1 MKISVVRLY
10 HPAPWGWL
18 YSYRGLLLI
27 LRMLELDFIAL
38 RYTLFRAPLL
48 IAWTRVPGLR
58 NRHSPYDGG
67 LRDVLAPT
75 GGRGSLLVGEDK
87 LGSSLVWLRSIPEA
101 SELIDAIQGHQEPPS
116 KFWSVAGCFIR
127 GLLTDLGPA
136 FLKFGQ
142 ILSMREEIPP
152 TVRAE
157 LQLLQDK
164 IPPMGYK
171 EVKGILERELGRSVE
186 EVFEYVEETPIAAA
200 SLAQVHR
207 AKLRKEQEEV
217 ALKIQRPHLQGIVA
231 LDTVIICDVLIG
243 TLRMLLPLLRKTVD
257 PTAFTSSYRDSLAKE
272 INFALE
278 AWVQDQIRRRVEEH
292 EVYQQAL
299 KIARPYREY
308 CTSKLLTMELVKNYH
323 RVDRIFDELT
333 PQQLLGFATTRVEGY
348 APEAPFH
355 LVWALASFM
364 CDALVHWGLGHGDA
378 HLGNIYLLEPEN
390 EESGWKMF
398 FCDFGIF
405 VEMTDDEKA
414 LILDL
419 TSGLFYHND
428 GAKSADAVAR
438 SMAEYRGREL
448 SPERLL
454 KLRSAVNSVVQECMW
469 EERPGAEMTM
479 RIKWQQGRSFNV
491 ASHLLHVMAATGL
504 SAPPFYWLVLKN
516 FSNLTTIGVGMW
528 GTFNCIEAWAPQMR
542 KYIKDQTMRELGMRN
557 ITDLRD
563 SLPEVLEPLR
573 EYDRKQVL
581 CCLLT
586 GEAIKPKERCWTSL
600 ADERARREG
609 MSLHVDR

>member
-38 RYTLFRAPLL
+38 RYALFRAPLL
-48 IAWTRVPGLR
+48 IAWTRLPGLR
-58 NRHSPYDGG
+58 NRRSPYDGG

-75 GGRGSLLVGEDK
+75 AGRGSLLVGEDK
-87 LGSSLVWLRSIPEA
+87 LGSSLAWLRSIPEA
-101 SELIDAIQGHQEPPS
+101 SELISALQGNVEPPS
-116 KFWSVAGCFIR
+116 RFWSVAGCFIR

-171 EVKGILERELGRSVE
+171 EVKGILERELARPVE

-217 ALKIQRPHLQGIVA
+217 ALKVQRPHLQGAVA
-231 LDTVIICDVLIG
+231 LDTVIICDIVIG
-243 TLRMLLPLLRKTVD
+243 SLRMLLPLFRKTVD
-257 PTAFTSSYRDSLAKE
+257 TTAFTSSYRDSLAKE

-278 AWVQDQIRRRVEEH
+278 ACVQDQIRRRVEEH
-292 EVYQQAL
+292 DIYRQGL

-308 CTSKLLTMELVKNYH
+308 CTGKLLTMELVKNYH

-333 PQQLLGFATTRVEGY
+333 PQQLLGFATTRIEGY

-355 LVWALASFM
+355 LVWAMASFM
-364 CDALVHWGLGHGDA
+364 CDSLVHWGVCHGDA
-378 HLGNIYLLEPEN
+378 HLGNLYLLEPEN
-390 EESGWKMF
+390 EGAGWKMF

-405 VEMTDDEKA
+405 VEMTEDEKA
-414 LILDL
+414 LLL
-419 TSGLFYHND
+419 ELVSGLFYHVD
-428 GAKSADAVAR
+428 GAKSAEAVAR
-438 SMAEYRGREL
+438 AMAEYRGREL
-448 SPERLL
+448 SPEKLV
-454 KLRSAVNSVVQECMW
+454 KLRGAVGSALQEFMW
-469 EERPGAEMTM
+469 EERPGAEITM
-479 RIKWQQGRSFNV
+479 RIKWQQNRSFNI
-491 ASHLLHVMAATGL
+491 ATHLLHVMAGTGL

-516 FSNLTTIGVGMW
+516 FSNLTTIGAGLW
-528 GTFNCIEAWAPQMR
+528 GTFNAVEAWAPQMR
-542 KYIKDQTMRELGMRN
+542 KYIKDQAMRELGMRN

-563 SLPEVLEPLR
+563 SLPEVLERLR

-586 GEAIKPKERCWTSL
+586 GEEIKPKERCWTSL
-600 ADERARREG
+600 ADERARQKG
-609 MSLHVDR
+609 